1 MVQTI
6 GSAGESLAGGVIFT
20 IPVLFLWADE
30 GRTASPELLS
40 IALIALCG
48 GILGVLFMIPL
59 RNSLIVKE
67 HRVLPYPEGTA
78 CAEGVMDGNL
88 PWSLV
93 FIGLFL
99 ALTVE
104 ILQIPVLPV
113 AIGLYLP
120 FELSATIMLGGAV
133 RFLAD
138 KGLFGKRNRDSS
150 SGILFCSGMIAGE
163 GIIGILLAVLAVTGA
178 EAKLDLSG
186 SMSSGPI
193 GGLVL
198 LAILLISVFLSG
210 TKAKD

>member
-1 MVQTI
+1 MSSRI
-6 GSAGESLAGGVIFT
+6 RGIAIIGGVL
-20 IPVLFLWADE
+20 VLLEKAWGFS
-30 GRTASPELLS
+30 TKELAAPQATLMK
-40 IALIALCG
+40 
-48 GILGVLFMIPL
+48 MI
-59 RNSLIVKE
+59 V
-67 HRVLPYPEGTA
+67 
-78 CAEGVMDGNL
+78 EGVMDGNL

-138 KGLFGKRNRDSS
+138 KGPFGKRNRDSS

>member
-1 MVQTI
+1 
-6 GSAGESLAGGVIFT
+6 
-20 IPVLFLWADE
+20 
-30 GRTASPELLS
+30 
-40 IALIALCG
+40 
-48 GILGVLFMIPL
+48 
-59 RNSLIVKE
+59 
-67 HRVLPYPEGTA
+67 
-78 CAEGVMDGNL
+78 MDGNL